1 MGETAAQT
9 MTEIEATRARLDRNL
24 RELEG
29 RLPATAKVA
38 KRAVGAAVGV
48 GALGVLGRFMM
59 RRRKRK
65 NGDRRYRD
73 LEKRLDRLEDRLDE
87 V

>member
-9 MTEIEATRARLDRNL
+9 MMEIEATRARLDREL

-29 RLPATAKVA
+29 RLPATARIA
-38 KRAVGAAVGV
+38 KRGAAAVAGLGAVGV
-48 GALGVLGRFMM
+48 MSRFVM

-73 LEKRLDRLEDRLDE
+73 LEKRLDRLEERLDH

>member
-9 MTEIEATRARLDRNL
+9 MTEIEATRARLDREL

-29 RLPATAKVA
+29 RLPATARIA
-38 KRAVGAAVGV
+38 KRGAGVVAGV
-48 GALGVLGRFMM
+48 GALGVIGRLFM

-65 NGDRRYRD
+65 SGDRRYRD
-73 LEKRLDRLEDRLDE
+73 LEKRLDRLEGRLDD

>member
-9 MTEIEATRARLDRNL
+9 MTEIEATRARLDREL

-29 RLPATAKVA
+29 RLPATARVA
-38 KRAVGAAVGV
+38 KRAAAAVAGLGAVGV
-48 GALGVLGRFMM
+48 MSRFFM

-73 LEKRLDRLEDRLDE
+73 LEKRLDRLEDRLDD